1 MTTPRAIPKES
12 SPSVVLRQLP
22 NSVIL
27 SEAGSHLQPLV
38 QPQDPN
44 PVIPSDARD
53 RYRLRIAIGFRNGP
67 IPSCTNSSTPTR
79 LPLLCL
85 LLAAILLPAPGR
97 MGQLAADAKPSKN
110 EYALIFGTVWGP
122 DERPVYGIPVKIR
135 RAQDKKAKWEVYS
148 DHRGEFAQR
157 VPPGEADYILTA
169 DLKGVKT
176 ADGKPLHQVSEV
188 KVHVDYDEREDTGLH
203 LAP

>member
-1 MTTPRAIPKES
+1 MTIPKPRHIS
-12 SPSVVLRQLP
+12 SHS
-22 NSVIL
+22 I
-27 SEAGSHLQPLV
+27 
-38 QPQDPN
+38 
-44 PVIPSDARD
+44 
-53 RYRLRIAIGFRNGP
+53 
-67 IPSCTNSSTPTR
+67 R

-85 LLAAILLPAPGR
+85 LLAAVLHPAPGR
-97 MGQLAADAKPSKN
+97 NGQLAADSKQSKKA
-110 EYALIFGTVWGP
+110 YALIFGTVWGP
-122 DERPVYGIPVKIR
+122 DQRPVYGVPVKIR

-176 ADGKPLHQVSEV
+176 ADGKPLHQVGEV
-188 KVHVDYDEREDTGLH
+188 KVHVDYDEREDTGLR